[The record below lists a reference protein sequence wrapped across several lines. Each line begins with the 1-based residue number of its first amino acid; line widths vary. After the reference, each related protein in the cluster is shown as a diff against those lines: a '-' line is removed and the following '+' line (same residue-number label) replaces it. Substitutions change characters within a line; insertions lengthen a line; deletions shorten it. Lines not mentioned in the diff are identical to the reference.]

1 MTALTRFAL
10 RSTLP
15 AAFLA
20 VVGTATPVAAQN
32 IGTFPFSLQP
42 YCNIVTL
49 TVTQEG
55 STYRLAGWDD
65 ACGATQRQPV
75 IGTIAP
81 NLDGTLHISFSA
93 TRPNGIAVDTSISNF
108 AIGPYTGNW
117 TDSAGNAGTS
127 GIIGLS
133 SVPGTGG
140 LRPGP
145 VSNIPSNSVTTINI
159 VDNSINAV
167 DVNPAQVQLR
177 VSGSCPAGQA
187 VRVVNQD
194 GSVVCGA
201 TSGPTTLFNEQSGL
215 LNGLTNTC
223 EDIAALNFGTVG
235 AGTLSC
241 QGTVH
246 ALIDHTTG
254 GNPSIVQF
262 DVVPVVASTTGAC
275 GGTQRSVYEIP
286 ASWPTASGHDVTV
299 PVGRA
304 FTVPAGAL
312 IAYLNAQTVNTSP
325 TNHLAHSIACTFT
338 PQ

>member
-32 IGTFPFSLQP
+32 IGTFPFALQP
-42 YCNIVTL
+42 FCNIVTL

-55 STYRLAGWDD
+55 NTYRLAGWDD

-75 IGTIAP
+75 HGTIAP

-93 TRPNGIAVDTSISNF
+93 TRPNGIAVETSVRNF
-108 AIGPYTGNW
+108 AVGPYTGNW
-117 TDSAGNAGTS
+117 TDSAGNAGTT

-133 SVPGTGG
+133 AAPGTGG
-140 LRPGP
+140 ARPGP
-145 VSNIPSNSVTTINI
+145 VSNVPSNSVTTINI

-201 TSGPTTLFNEQSGL
+201 ITGATTLSNEQGGL
-215 LNGLTNTC
+215 LNALNNTC
-223 EDIAALNFGTVG
+223 EDIAALNFGTVA

-241 QGTVH
+241 NGTVH

-262 DVVPVVASTTGAC
+262 DVATVTAATSGAC
-275 GGTQRSVYEIP
+275 GGAQRSVFEIP
-286 ASWPTASGHDVTV
+286 ASWPTAAGHDVTV
-299 PVGRA
+299 PVSRTV
-304 FTVPAGAL
+304 TVPAGAL
-312 IAYLNAQTVNTSP
+312 IAYLNAQTVNSST
-325 TNHLAHSIACTFT
+325 TNHLAHSITCTFT